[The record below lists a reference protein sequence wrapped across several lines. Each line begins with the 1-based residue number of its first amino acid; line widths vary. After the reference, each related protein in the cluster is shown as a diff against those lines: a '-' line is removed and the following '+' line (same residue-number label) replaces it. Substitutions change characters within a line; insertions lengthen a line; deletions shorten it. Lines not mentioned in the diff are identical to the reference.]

1 MLASLISIL
10 CNHWCHARE
19 YVAQQLNC
27 FGLSVDVKKMTKEL
41 VNSRLCKE
49 NCQVTVVL
57 TKAENN
63 RGNYTSTQNTAY
75 FLMILLSIT
84 VFKEGDESRYTNPL
98 TSYDLLTK
106 SAVKTS
112 LWIILKHTKSKIWAQ
127 KMNSQSTEINRS
139 SNLLKSHSESK
150 IQAKLISKSASLLA
164 SAPSSNIKLSVY
176 NLSLYTSKMRNP
188 LLWAAVIRDHGSHIS
203 GRWPSRLW
211 RLQKEK
217 KITTLLNLWPFQ

>member
-1 MLASLISIL
+1 MY
-10 CNHWCHARE
+10 WP
-19 YVAQQLNC
+19 
-27 FGLSVDVKKMTKEL
+27 
-41 VNSRLCKE
+41 
-49 NCQVTVVL
+49 
-57 TKAENN
+57 KAENN

-112 LWIILKHTKSKIWAQ
+112 LWIILKHTQSKIWAQ

-139 SNLLKSHSESK
+139 SNLLKSHSGSK
-150 IQAKLISKSASLLA
+150 IQAKLISKSANLLA

-176 NLSLYTSKMRNP
+176 NVSLYTSKMRNP

-211 RLQKEK
+211 RLRKEK
-217 KITTLLNLWPFQ
+217 KLLPYLKSLANSVK

>member
-1 MLASLISIL
+1 MLTSLISIL

-41 VNSRLCKE
+41 VNSCLCKE

-63 RGNYTSTQNTAY
+63 RGNYTSTQNTVY
-75 FLMILLSIT
+75 CLMILLSIT

-112 LWIILKHTKSKIWAQ
+112 L
-127 KMNSQSTEINRS
+127 
-139 SNLLKSHSESK
+139 
-150 IQAKLISKSASLLA
+150 
-164 SAPSSNIKLSVY
+164 
-176 NLSLYTSKMRNP
+176 
-188 LLWAAVIRDHGSHIS
+188 
-203 GRWPSRLW
+203 
-211 RLQKEK
+211 
-217 KITTLLNLWPFQ
+217 

>member
-1 MLASLISIL
+1 MGGYGYFLEP
-10 CNHWCHARE
+10 H
-19 YVAQQLNC
+19 
-27 FGLSVDVKKMTKEL
+27 
-41 VNSRLCKE
+41 NSRLCKE

-112 LWIILKHTKSKIWAQ
+112 L
-127 KMNSQSTEINRS
+127 
-139 SNLLKSHSESK
+139 
-150 IQAKLISKSASLLA
+150 
-164 SAPSSNIKLSVY
+164 
-176 NLSLYTSKMRNP
+176 
-188 LLWAAVIRDHGSHIS
+188 
-203 GRWPSRLW
+203 
-211 RLQKEK
+211 
-217 KITTLLNLWPFQ
+217 

>member
-1 MLASLISIL
+1 M
-10 CNHWCHARE
+10 
-19 YVAQQLNC
+19 AQQLNC

-63 RGNYTSTQNTAY
+63 RGNYTSTQNNVY
-75 FLMILLSIT
+75 CLMILLSIT

-112 LWIILKHTKSKIWAQ
+112 LRIILKHTQ
-127 KMNSQSTEINRS
+127 
-139 SNLLKSHSESK
+139 
-150 IQAKLISKSASLLA
+150 SKSG
-164 SAPSSNIKLSVY
+164 P
-176 NLSLYTSKMRNP
+176 
-188 LLWAAVIRDHGSHIS
+188 
-203 GRWPSRLW
+203 
-211 RLQKEK
+211 K
-217 KITTLLNLWPFQ
+217 K

>member
-1 MLASLISIL
+1 M
-10 CNHWCHARE
+10 
-19 YVAQQLNC
+19 AQQLNC

-63 RGNYTSTQNTAY
+63 RGNYTSTQNNVY
-75 FLMILLSIT
+75 CLMILLSIT

-112 LWIILKHTKSKIWAQ
+112 LRIILKHTQSKIWAQ

-139 SNLLKSHSESK
+139 SNLL
-150 IQAKLISKSASLLA
+150 ISKSANLLA

-203 GRWPSRLW
+203 GR
-211 RLQKEK
+211 
-217 KITTLLNLWPFQ
+217 